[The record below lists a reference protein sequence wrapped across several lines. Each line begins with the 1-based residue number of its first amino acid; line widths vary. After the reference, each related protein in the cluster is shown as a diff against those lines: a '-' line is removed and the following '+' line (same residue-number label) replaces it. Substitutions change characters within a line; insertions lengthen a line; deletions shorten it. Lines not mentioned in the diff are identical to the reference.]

1 MIIFVEIY
9 LMKPEQS
16 IGIFDSGVGGL
27 TVAKEIKRLMPN
39 EHIIYFGDSK
49 HLPYGDKSKETVIGY
64 STKITKFLLSKK
76 CKAVVIACN
85 TASANALNEV
95 QQLAQKR
102 ALVFDVIS
110 PVAEKVSFELLNKI
124 GIIATKSTISSHIYK
139 KSIHQLNPHLLIEE
153 LATPLL
159 APMIEEGF
167 YNHQISKVILKT
179 YLSNSKFKEIDAII
193 LGCTHYPLIAN
204 EVQHFFENSV
214 KVIDSPTIV
223 ANHIFHELKKSNL
236 LRSSKENPHY
246 HFFLSDITKHF
257 EKVAKMIFGNKIKFE
272 LVSLK

>member
-1 MIIFVEIY
+1 
-9 LMKPEQS
+9 MKSEQS

-39 EHIIYFGDSK
+39 ENIVYFGDSK

-85 TASANALNEV
+85 TASANALSDV
-95 QQLAQKR
+95 QQIAQKR

-110 PVAEKVSFELLNKI
+110 PVAEKVSFELLNKV
-124 GIIATKSTISSHIYK
+124 GVIATKATVSSHIYK

-167 YNHQISKVILKT
+167 YNHQISKVVLRT
-179 YLSNSKFKEIDAII
+179 YLNNPKFNQIDAII

-204 EVQHFFENSV
+204 EVSQYFENSV

-223 ANHIFHELKKSNL
+223 ANHIFHELNKNNL
-236 LRSSKENPHY
+236 LRKSKENPNY
-246 HFFLSDITKHF
+246 QFYLSDITKHF
-257 EKVAKMIFGNKIKFE
+257 EKVAKMIFGNKIEFE